1 MSPKS
6 KSKSKNAGKGKLPA
20 VVDGLSTEEMSK
32 DQLEEHIVR
41 LREELDRERE
51 ERSYFQLERDK
62 LQAFWEI
69 SKRNLEESEAELRN
83 RSRQREEAEERH
95 RVEISVYKQ
104 KLKHVLSEQHNTVSE
119 LKMDGVSSS
128 SLVQN
133 QHTESE
139 LALHRD
145 VQGLQAERREKK
157 LHNEGC
163 VKELKLKHQVELME
177 LNNHYD
183 RRFRDVEVKNHQKMQ
198 SLIEAEEKRRRTAVG
213 ELESQMKSRVASL
226 TADHDR
232 ALRGAEEYFSTAQNK
247 LQEQLKELKE
257 ELGQVQKQ
265 EARVSKQLSA
275 ARQENTLLTEELC
288 ALQQKLPEMQRR
300 LQEHE
305 QNKDSVAKHRAH
317 VKVVEKELRD
327 LTVEHEL
334 LLQAFQQVQQERDE
348 LLRRQRESILDVQQ
362 RSGLK
367 RMLLER
373 KLAAL
378 TETLEKKEAQLC
390 AALSVSSI
398 DPTARSN
405 AANKLE
411 ELLESKRVAIDALQE
426 ELDRE
431 CKDYEQLLHS
441 CKERLQ
447 DSGVPLHDFLFRPA
461 KQILEAATAKH

>member
-1 MSPKS
+1 
-6 KSKSKNAGKGKLPA
+6 
-20 VVDGLSTEEMSK
+20 MSK